1 MQNDEYMEM
10 LRREWEEILGDRDTT
25 VTPEEQA
32 ELRRML
38 KEQEESK

>member
-10 LRREWEEILGDRDTT
+10 LRKEWEEILRDRDAT

-32 ELRRML
+32 ELRRL
-38 KEQEESK
+38 LAEQEEAK